1 VGWND
6 GNKRGEY
13 RMSSHIFPTYGR
25 RSVEIVQGTGT
36 KVIDESGEKY
46 LDFTSGIAVCNL
58 GHCHPVLVEA
68 VKKQLQEIW
77 HISNLFPHKAQEKVA
92 ELLTE
97 GRELDYVFFCNSG
110 AEANE
115 AALKLARKHTGKSLV
130 LTFQQSFHGRTFGTM
145 SATGQEKVKKGFGP
159 LLPSFSHI
167 PFNDIAALRE
177 TMNEEVAAVMVEVV
191 QGEGGVLPADISFL
205 QEIEKLCRQYGALYI
220 IDEVQTGMGRTGTL
234 FAYEQTGTSPDIVTA
249 AKALGNGIPVG
260 AMLGKKELMT
270 AFSAG
275 THGST
280 FGGNYIAMTAAKEV
294 LQIIKQ
300 PSFLQ
305 EVKEKGEYFL
315 QKLKKEL
322 LDVEWITNIRGRGL
336 MIGVVCKCDVT
347 FIIEQL
353 EKEGLLVLQA
363 GTNVL
368 RLLPPLIVTNEE
380 IDEAVNMIKR
390 VICTQKSPIL

>member
-1 VGWND
+1 
-6 GNKRGEY
+6 
-13 RMSSHIFPTYGR
+13 MSSHIFPTYGR
-25 RSVEIVQGTGT
+25 RSIEIVQGTGT
-36 KVIDESGEKY
+36 KVIDENGKEY
-46 LDFTSGIAVCNL
+46 MDFTSGIAVCNL

-68 VKKQLQEIW
+68 MTKQLEEIW
-77 HISNLFPHKAQEKVA
+77 HISNLFPHKVQEKVA
-92 ELLTE
+92 ALLTE

-115 AALKLARKHTGKSLV
+115 AALKLARKHTGNSLV

-145 SATGQEKVKKGFGP
+145 SATGQEKVKTGFGP
-159 LLPSFSHI
+159 LLPSFLHI
-167 PFNDIAALRE
+167 PFNDIEALRE

-205 QEIEKLCRQYGALYI
+205 QEIEQLCRQYGALYI

-270 AFSAG
+270 AFTTGA
-275 THGST
+275 HGST

-294 LQIIKQ
+294 LRIMKQ
-300 PSFLQ
+300 PFFLQ
-305 EVKEKGEYFL
+305 EVKVKGEYLL

-322 LDVEWITNIRGRGL
+322 HDIEWITDIRGRGL

-347 FIIEQL
+347 PIIEQL
-353 EKEGLLVLQA
+353 EEDGILVLQA